1 MTKCK
6 NSASELK
13 LFVSSPCS
21 ISMNGKI
28 SGTVVRLV
36 VNFLLIWGNRRHQTW
51 PSCWCFH
58 LISYKTPYFSRF
70 CRADY
75 RQTYDVINRTGSTY
89 HVATLTEDR
98 ATDTINN
105 LEKRW
110 SLDIWFLRYTSGQ
123 TDRQIRSSQY
133 SASPNERFAFG
144 ATFPELGTD
153 FQNFLRSSRNFIVGL
168 RLKNS

>member
-36 VNFLLIWGNRRHQTW
+36 VNFLVIWGNRRRQTW
-51 PSCWCFH
+51 PSCWCFP
-58 LISYKTPYFSRF
+58 LVSYKTPYFRRF
-70 CRADY
+70 CRTDY

-123 TDRQIRSSQY
+123 TDRQTDTLVAILSFSQRAVCFRCHF
-133 SASPNERFAFG
+133 SGTGDRFSKLPKVF
-144 ATFPELGTD
+144 
-153 FQNFLRSSRNFIVGL
+153 S
-168 RLKNS
+168 